1 MKKKVITKAMIM
13 AVYCKTIDTQPF
25 YETKGTTHFER
36 MIKWFEL
43 NDYNITTNAYH
54 RICKYIEQ
62 RSEIMQQIR
71 EAMYLESLN
80 K

>member
-1 MKKKVITKAMIM
+1 MKKKTITKAMICK
-13 AVYCKTIDTQPF
+13 VYAQTLDTIPHL
-25 YETKGTTHFER
+25 EIKGTTHFER

-62 RSEIMQQIR
+62 RSEIMKQII
-71 EAMYLESLN
+71 ESLN